1 MNNFMFFAIP
11 WWINLLI
18 LVPFLLFAYWQKNK
32 LSITTRTLIYTA
44 IFGISFAFV
53 ESACVIYLRASTG
66 LLPGYMQSLA
76 EIQKQ
81 SIGIYSQEILREN
94 LPTSLFTI
102 EFIREMTTIVMLI
115 SLSTVTMK
123 KIKERIAIF
132 LWTFAVWDIFYYIH
146 LYWTV
151 RWPQSLLTKDVLF
164 VVPEPWISQV
174 WFPILV
180 STLTL
185 LAVFF
190 SRDSKHLSLK
200 KKQNVRNEYAN
211 PNHTRENRY

>member
-1 MNNFMFFAIP
+1 MNNFMFFATP

-18 LVPFLLFAYWQKNK
+18 LVPVSLFFYWQKNK
-32 LSITTRTLIYTA
+32 LKIAPGVLIFTA
-44 IFGISFAFV
+44 IFGIAFAYI

-102 EFIREMTTIVMLI
+102 EFIRELATIVMLI
-115 SLSTVTMK
+115 SLSLIAAK
-123 KIKERIAIF
+123 KNKERLAIF
-132 LWTFAVWDIFYYIH
+132 LWVFAIWDIFYYIH

-151 RWPQSLLTKDVLF
+151 HWPENFLTKDVLF
-164 VVPEPWISQV
+164 LIPQPWIAQV
-174 WFPILV
+174 WFPIFI
-180 STLTL
+180 SMLTL
-185 LAVFF
+185 LAVLFGRKLEQEN
-190 SRDSKHLSLK
+190 SVKTKLSPK
-200 KKQNVRNEYAN
+200 KS
-211 PNHTRENRY
+211 